1 MEDDFYD
8 PFGEDNQPDPPPSVA
23 PPSSPPTESPCTP
36 VPPSSATV
44 RQPPATGNQQ
54 HGQDTSASPV
64 VSIFCRRRP
73 VLASQQPCGSQRCPQ
88 RTREE
93 KLDDFLQK
101 GCGCRTECYKQI
113 TQEHY
118 LDTME
123 RCAELTHDELDLVLL
138 GQLMANIHLS
148 EVVGPQSNHAASPR
162 QVARVDFYHHGRK
175 FCRSTFL
182 MLHGIGKSCFGVK

>member
-1 MEDDFYD
+1 MSYMCRTHASYTCQVKGENSKKCPPKCYFYGQLAL
-8 PFGEDNQPDPPPSVA
+8 FISYFVWNMF
-23 PPSSPPTESPCTP
+23 
-36 VPPSSATV
+36 
-44 RQPPATGNQQ
+44 TGNEQ

-64 VSIFCRRRP
+64 VSIFCLRPP
-73 VLASQQPCGSQRCPQ
+73 VLASQQPCGSRRRPQ

-113 TQEHY
+113 TREHY

-123 RCAELTHDELDLVLL
+123 RCAELTHDQLDLVLL

-148 EVVGPQSNHAASPR
+148 EVVGPQSNHAASPT
-162 QVARVDFYHHGRK
+162 QLARVDFHHHGRK
-175 FCRSTFL
+175 FCRSMFL

>member
-1 MEDDFYD
+1 MALMRPMVIIIIRQQREIFFSSDLHSDGAGSGEVEDDFYD
-8 PFGEDNQPDPPPSVA
+8 PFGEDNQPDSPPSVA

-54 HGQDTSASPV
+54 HGQDSPV

-73 VLASQQPCGSQRCPQ
+73 VLASQQPCGSRRRPQ

-113 TQEHY
+113 TREH
-118 LDTME
+118 
-123 RCAELTHDELDLVLL
+123 
-138 GQLMANIHLS
+138 
-148 EVVGPQSNHAASPR
+148 
-162 QVARVDFYHHGRK
+162 
-175 FCRSTFL
+175 
-182 MLHGIGKSCFGVK
+182 